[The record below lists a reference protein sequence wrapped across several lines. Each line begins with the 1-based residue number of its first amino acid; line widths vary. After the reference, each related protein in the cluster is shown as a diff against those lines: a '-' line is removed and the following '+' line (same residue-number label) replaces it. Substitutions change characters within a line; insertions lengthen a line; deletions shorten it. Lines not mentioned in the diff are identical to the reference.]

1 MDIFTNILR
10 DIYDSFRT
18 TFGIRCFAAI
28 RTTLGGD

>member
-10 DIYDSFRT
+10 DIYDSHNIL
-18 TFGIRCFAAI
+18 GIRCFAAI